1 VNPPEL
7 GQLRAMGLR
16 LSRLNQA
23 LADWDALDAGIVP
36 PGGAQ
41 RPELDRRALRTSLVM
56 LAADMSRFEQELCA
70 RHDVA
75 SLN

>member
-1 VNPPEL
+1 
-7 GQLRAMGLR
+7 MSLR

-23 LADWDALDAGIVP
+23 LATWDAVDAGVVP

-56 LAADMSRFEQELCA
+56 LIGDMSRLEQELCA
-70 RHDVA
+70 HHDAA